1 MVRSKCSSLF
11 AVAIDLSAACL
22 PACLL
27 LPHLC
32 SCKTVL
38 VDPMTMYHTS
48 SSSTTTVQCYYYTHE
63 PALQLL
69 IQMIL
74 NCGHQQL
81 VLVVHIFFLH
91 LFLGAIFLPCMVGIV
106 LNEFLSDVYCKHI
119 LLHYNSPTL
128 NLTFSFKM

>member
-1 MVRSKCSSLF
+1 MVRSKCSTLF

-48 SSSTTTVQCYYYTHE
+48 SSTTTVQCYYYTHE

-69 IQMIL
+69 IQNDPEL
-74 NCGHQQL
+74 WASTTSVGCTHLPSSFFWGHL
-81 VLVVHIFFLH
+81 LPFMVLCSMNFAVMF
-91 LFLGAIFLPCMVGIV
+91 IV
-106 LNEFLSDVYCKHI
+106 STYYTTTFC
-119 LLHYNSPTL
+119 PTL
-128 NLTFSFKM
+128 NLTFSFRM